1 MIPGSIKSFV
11 LPRSDGGLGD
21 DQQLVDLAV
30 AQLVVVGVAVAVPE
44 MSTPATETKL

>member
-1 MIPGSIKSFV
+1 MVPGSIESFV

-44 MSTPATETKL
+44 NTTPATETKL